1 MPGLTALSI
10 GTDCNLLSLH
20 LRHSL
25 GKMRKIR
32 RRRINQYSKM
42 NDFDSLFDDFKNKVL
57 LIDARLIRLLPSD
70 MSKQQFQYFVQN
82 LVEKWDSDQL
92 RITIECLLFIYSISL
107 NEAQTD
113 DFIQILEEHLPVF
126 QDFFMVADHSL

>member
-1 MPGLTALSI
+1 
-10 GTDCNLLSLH
+10 
-20 LRHSL
+20 
-25 GKMRKIR
+25 
-32 RRRINQYSKM
+32 M

-57 LIDARLIRLLPSD
+57 HIDARLIRLLPSD
-70 MSKQQFQYFVQN
+70 MSQGLGQAGPLAKQQFQYFVQN

-107 NEAQTD
+107 DEAQTD

-126 QDFFMVADHSL
+126 QDFFMVADN

>member
-1 MPGLTALSI
+1 
-10 GTDCNLLSLH
+10 
-20 LRHSL
+20 
-25 GKMRKIR
+25 
-32 RRRINQYSKM
+32 M

-70 MSKQQFQYFVQN
+70 MSEQQFQYFVQN

-126 QDFFMVADHSL
+126 QDFFMVADNSL

>member
-1 MPGLTALSI
+1 
-10 GTDCNLLSLH
+10 
-20 LRHSL
+20 
-25 GKMRKIR
+25 
-32 RRRINQYSKM
+32 M

>member
-1 MPGLTALSI
+1 
-10 GTDCNLLSLH
+10 
-20 LRHSL
+20 
-25 GKMRKIR
+25 
-32 RRRINQYSKM
+32 M

-70 MSKQQFQYFVQN
+70 MSKQQFQYFVQS
-82 LVEKWDSDQL
+82 LVDKWDSDQL

-126 QDFFMVADHSL
+126 QNFFIASDNSL

>member
-1 MPGLTALSI
+1 
-10 GTDCNLLSLH
+10 
-20 LRHSL
+20 
-25 GKMRKIR
+25 
-32 RRRINQYSKM
+32 M

-57 LIDARLIRLLPSD
+57 HIDARLIRLLPSD

-82 LVEKWDSDQL
+82 LVEKWDGDQL

-126 QDFFMVADHSL
+126 QNFFIASDNSL